1 MKAKGEDHNRKLIE
15 TLFYASIKS
24 EKSKIKIEKLIGDA
38 GMRKYFRILGSKKN
52 YIACLNEANNNQVA
66 KFAEIQKIFQ
76 DHSIN
81 VPDIYDCHLD
91 KDYILQE
98 DLGDQS
104 LLQVLGTCKT
114 LERER
119 DLYETAIC
127 QMMQIQKLV
136 LDNHD
141 LEKAF
146 SRLAFDTK
154 KFMQEIEFSIQY
166 FIKWFLKHKLT
177 KSEEQILKD
186 HFLGISQKLAASPRV
201 LCHRDYHS
209 RNIVVKEEKQYVI
222 DFQDARLGIPQ
233 YDLVS
238 LLEDCYYSVNQSNK
252 SYLKELY
259 WNQFIKHYKLQSS
272 LEEFN
277 LLYDLAAIQ
286 RIFKA
291 IGSFTYIFQKKEDF
305 RYLKY
310 VGYAFENLRKILSV
324 HPQLEDLKVVLGNIY
339 YGR

>member
-1 MKAKGEDHNRKLIE
+1 MKSKDQGSNRELIE
-15 TLFYASIKS
+15 TLFYASMKS
-24 EKSKIKIEKLIGDA
+24 EKSEIKIEKLVGDA
-38 GMRKYFRILGSKKN
+38 GMRKYYRILGSKKN

-66 KFAEIQKIFQ
+66 KFAEIQKIFR

-81 VPDIYDCHLD
+81 VPHIYDCHLD

-104 LLQVLGTCKT
+104 LLQMLGTCKT
-114 LERER
+114 LKQEKN
-119 DLYETAIC
+119 LYETAIH
-127 QMMQIQKLV
+127 QMIQIQKLT
-136 LDNHD
+136 LDNHS
-141 LEKAF
+141 LEKTF

-166 FIKWFLKHKLT
+166 FIKWFLKHELT
-177 KSEEQILKD
+177 ESEEKILSD
-186 HFLGISQKLAASPRV
+186 RFLEISQKLAASPKV

-209 RNIVVKEEKQYVI
+209 RNIVVKEGKQYVI

-252 SYLKELY
+252 LYLKDLY
-259 WNQFIKHYKLQSS
+259 WNQFVKHFKLQSS

-277 LLYDLAAIQ
+277 LLYDFAAIQ

-291 IGSFTYIFQKKEDF
+291 IGSFAYIFQTKQDY

-310 VGYAFENLRKILSV
+310 VGYAFENLRKILS
-324 HPQLEDLKVVLGNIY
+324 LRRELDDLKIVLGNIY